1 MAKKHEVI
9 IVGMGL
15 ASLAAAARLNEL
27 GVKDIGIYTTA
38 YGGTPYIAAINFVL
52 PDNPYGDT
60 IGQYNDDMI
69 HAGYGI
75 NNKTLVQDMAAS
87 TMDNKAETSLGP
99 YISQVPVLYYR
110 AYWSGDCK
118 EAGRWP
124 GRKRDSG
131 PYGI

>member
-60 IGQYNDDMI
+60 IGQYNE
-69 HAGYGI
+69 HHGGVQAPSPLGRGI
-75 NNKTLVQDMAAS
+75 
-87 TMDNKAETSLGP
+87 
-99 YISQVPVLYYR
+99 R
-110 AYWSGDCK
+110 K
-118 EAGRWP
+118 E
-124 GRKRDSG
+124 
-131 PYGI
+131 

>member
-1 MAKKHEVI
+1 MAKKHDVI

-75 NNKTLVQDMAAS
+75 NNRHWFRIWRPAPWRGTSSFAAGAW
-87 TMDNKAETSLGP
+87 N
-99 YISQVPVLYYR
+99 SQRIEDGTTKLR
-110 AYWSGDCK
+110 HL
-118 EAGRWP
+118 
-124 GRKRDSG
+124 SG
-131 PYGI
+131 PYHIVR